1 MAINYSNSELL
12 PAPLRVSTYT
22 EDDNKRQF
30 QWVISELDEDIIRI
44 WDSTVNGET
53 DIIEVTETG
62 DLTQLMQFRVT
73 AGTSTGN
80 SVLDTANVTLTNGGT
95 VVSFTDIPTSTP
107 VTFDITSILWQQ
119 NSFHIEKNGVTLTKN
134 IDVFLE
140 DTNTLRFTGRLQQDD
155 IISFVYYTGL

>member
-73 AGTSTGN
+73 VGTSTGN
-80 SVLDTANVTLTNGGT
+80 SVLDTANSTLTNSGSVT
-95 VVSFTDIPTSTP
+95 LFTPADT
-107 VTFDITSILWQQ
+107 TFDVTSVEWQQ
-119 NSFHIEKNGVTLTKN
+119 NSFHIEKNGVTLTKD
-134 IDVFLE
+134 IDVFLD
-140 DTNTLRFTGRLQQDD
+140 DTNQIRFATRLQQDD
-155 IISFVYYTGL
+155 ILSFVYYTGL

>member
-22 EDDNKRQF
+22 EDDDKRQF

-62 DLTQLMQFRVT
+62 DLTQLIQFIVT
-73 AGTSTGN
+73 GGTSTGN
-80 SVLDTANVTLTNGGT
+80 SVLNTSAVTLTNSGT
-95 VVSFTDIPTSTP
+95 ITLLTNPEAS
-107 VTFDITSILWQQ
+107 FDITSAEWES
-119 NSFHIEKNGVTLTKN
+119 NSFHIEKNGVTLTKD
-134 IDVFLE
+134 IDVFL
-140 DTNTLRFTGRLQQDD
+140 DSTNMIRFVGRLQQDD
-155 IISFVYYTGL
+155 VISFVYYTGL

>member
-22 EDDNKRQF
+22 EDDDKRQF

-62 DLTQLMQFRVT
+62 DLTQLMQFIVT
-73 AGTSTGN
+73 GGTATGN
-80 SVLDTANVTLTNGGT
+80 SILNTADVTLTNSGT
-95 VVSFTDIPTSTP
+95 VTVLTNPEVSFDIS
-107 VTFDITSILWQQ
+107 SAEWEK
-119 NSFHIEKNGVTLTKN
+119 NSFHIEKNGVTLTKD
-134 IDVFLE
+134 IDVFL
-140 DTNTLRFTGRLQQDD
+140 DNTNTLRFVGRLQQDD
-155 IISFVYYTGL
+155 VISCVYYTGL

>member
-30 QWVISELDEDIIRI
+30 QWVLSELDEDIIRI

-62 DLTQLMQFRVT
+62 DLTQLMQFMVT
-73 AGTSTGN
+73 VGTSTGN
-80 SVLDTANVTLTNGGT
+80 SVLDTANITLTNSGA
-95 VVSFTDIPTSTP
+95 VMLFTPADT
-107 VTFDITSILWQQ
+107 TFDITSVEWQQ
-119 NSFHIEKNGVTLTKN
+119 NSFHIEKNGVTLTKD
-134 IDVFLE
+134 IDVFLD
-140 DTNTLRFTGRLQQDD
+140 DTNLLRFATRLQQDD